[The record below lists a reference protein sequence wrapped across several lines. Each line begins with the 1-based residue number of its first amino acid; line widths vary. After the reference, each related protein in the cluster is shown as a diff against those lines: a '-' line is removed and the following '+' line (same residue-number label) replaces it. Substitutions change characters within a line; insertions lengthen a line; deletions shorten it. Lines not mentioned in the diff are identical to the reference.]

1 MRSGLSGVKNV
12 TEAEY
17 GGVEWINL
25 VNPLAPELLFFF

>member
-1 MRSGLSGVKNV
+1 MRSSLSGVKNVV

-25 VNPLAPELLFFF
+25 VNPLAPELFF